1 MPMVAVITPK
11 IRLFFRQFIVSVREK
26 MVFHWLK
33 VKFSASKSDLPTSI
47 LNEVVRIVA
56 KGISTTM
63 MANRLTRMVNG
74 QRHLPRS
81 TMLGRVDLPDTVMY
95 CLRATTKSDR
105 YRMMMASAIRN
116 TAKPVASLMPCAPRP
131 LYSMM
136 RVVTVCTLPGAPIM
150 DGMP

>member
-11 IRLFFRQFIVSVREK
+11 IRLFFRQFIVSVAEK

-33 VKFSASKSDLPTSI
+33 VKFRTKSDLPTSI

-63 MANRLTRMVNG
+63 MANRLTRMVSR

-81 TMLGRVDLPDTVMY
+81 TMLGRVDLP
-95 CLRATTKSDR
+95 
-105 YRMMMASAIRN
+105 I
-116 TAKPVASLMPCAPRP
+116 P
-131 LYSMM
+131 
-136 RVVTVCTLPGAPIM
+136 
-150 DGMP
+150 